1 MPPQTLPWLRR
12 RGIVARMSK
21 AIYIHAGA
29 HRTGSSSFQSCLHH
43 NRDTLAAQ
51 GFDVAYPG
59 RDGVPRGRLRL
70 RLPAPRHGDR
80 QLVGFAE
87 DLRGHLA
94 GLSPDPDRALILS
107 EENLVGRM
115 LHFSHG
121 QFYPVAEKRIATLAR
136 ALDAP
141 PRAVLLVVR
150 PYAALYVSAWRKRA
164 EDTAAAPFAETVDQ
178 LMAMDRG
185 WPEIVAALRDGLR
198 PERLVVVDY
207 AQRGQSRDLL
217 HRLLPDV
224 PRDDLAEPDR
234 QINISATDA
243 ALQALQA
250 RLHAGEKLARPDW
263 QAVIADHAH
272 DTRDLGLTALS
283 GDQQQALNA
292 RYAADLDRIRALPG
306 VSFV

>member
-1 MPPQTLPWLRR
+1 LLWLRLP
-12 RGIVARMSK
+12 GIVAPMSK

-43 NRDTLAAQ
+43 NRDTLAAR

-70 RLPAPRHGDR
+70 RLPASRHGENR
-80 QLVGFAE
+80 LAGFAE
-87 DLRGHLA
+87 DLRGHLQ
-94 GLSPDPDRALILS
+94 GLSPDPGRALILS
-107 EENLVGRM
+107 EENIVGRM

-136 ALDAP
+136 AQEAP

-150 PYAALYVSAWRKRA
+150 PYAGLYVSAWRKRA
-164 EDTAAAPFAETVDQ
+164 EDTAAAPFSETVQ
-178 LMAMDRG
+178 HLMAMDRG
-185 WPEIVAALRDGLR
+185 WPDIITALRDGLR
-198 PERLVVVDY
+198 PERLIVVDY
-207 AQRGQSRDLL
+207 AQRGESRGLL
-217 HRLLPDV
+217 HRLVPEV

-263 QAVIADHAH
+263 QAVIADHAQ
-272 DTRDLGLTALS
+272 DTRDLGLTALTS
-283 GDQQQALNA
+283 DQQQVLND
-292 RYAADLDRIRALPG
+292 RYASDLDRIRALPG
-306 VSFV
+306 VLFA